1 MPTSDSSVSSTAP
14 LRPQFVTTHWS
25 VVLQAQD
32 KASAGSDEALDTL
45 CRTYWYPLYAFVRA
59 SGYPPHAAQDLTQ
72 EFFARLL
79 SKDYLRAVDPGK
91 GRFRTFLRMALKRF
105 LANEWDRLSAQK
117 RGGLQ
122 THLSFDTSLAEERFQ
137 DERGGA
143 LTPDRIYD
151 RRWALTL
158 LTEALGRLEREHSS
172 AGKAGEWD
180 HLEPHLMQ
188 DRSALPYA
196 EIASRLQ
203 TTEGAARVA
212 LHRLRKRFREIF
224 RETIANTVADPAEV
238 ESEMRQVLEALSQ
251 A

>member
-32 KASAGSDEALDTL
+32 KAAPGSDEALETL

-59 SGYPPHAAQDLTQ
+59 SGYQPHTAQDLTQ

-79 SKDYLRAVDPGK
+79 SKDFLRAVDPEK

-122 THLSFDTSLAEERFQ
+122 THLSLDTSLAEERFQ
-137 DERGGA
+137 DERGCA

-158 LTEALGRLEREHSS
+158 LAEAMGQLEREYSS
-172 AGKAGEWD
+172 AGKSREWQ
-180 HLEPHLMQ
+180 HLEPHLMK
-188 DRSALPYA
+188 DRAALPYA
-196 EIASRLQ
+196 EVAARLQ

-212 LHRLRKRFREIF
+212 LHRLRRRFREVF

-238 ESEMRQVLEALSQ
+238 ESEVRQVLEALSQ

>member
-1 MPTSDSSVSSTAP
+1 MPPSDTSESSTTP

-25 VVLQAQD
+25 VVLQARD
-32 KASAGSDEALDTL
+32 KAAPGSDQALETL

-59 SGYPPHAAQDLTQ
+59 SGYPPPTAQDLTQ

-79 SKDYLRAVDPGK
+79 SKDYLRAVDPEK

-105 LANEWDRLSAQK
+105 LANEWDRLRAQK

-143 LTPDRIYD
+143 LSPDRIYD
-151 RRWALTL
+151 RRWALSL
-158 LTEALGRLEREHSS
+158 LTEALGRLEREYSS
-172 AGKAGEWD
+172 AGKSGQWQ

-188 DRSALPYA
+188 DRAALPYA
-196 EIASRLQ
+196 EIAVRLQ

-224 RETIANTVADPAEV
+224 HETIADTVADPAGV

>member
-1 MPTSDSSVSSTAP
+1 MPTSDTSVSSTAP
-14 LRPQFVTTHWS
+14 LGPHFVTTHWS
-25 VVLQAQD
+25 VVLQARD
-32 KASAGSDEALDTL
+32 KTARGSDEALATL

-59 SGYPPHAAQDLTQ
+59 SGYPPHTAQDLTQ
-72 EFFARLL
+72 EFFVRLL
-79 SKDYLRAVDPGK
+79 SKDYLRAVDPEK

-105 LANEWDRLSAQK
+105 LANEWDRLSAHK

-158 LTEALGRLEREHSS
+158 LTEAMGRLQREYSS
-172 AGKAGEWD
+172 AGKCREWQ
-180 HLEPHLMQ
+180 HLEPHLMK
-188 DRSALPYA
+188 DRAALPYA
-196 EIASRLQ
+196 EIAVRLH

-212 LHRLRKRFREIF
+212 LHRLRKRFRQVF
-224 RETIANTVADPAEV
+224 RETIADTVADPAEV
-238 ESEMRQVLEALSQ
+238 DSEMRQVLEALSQ